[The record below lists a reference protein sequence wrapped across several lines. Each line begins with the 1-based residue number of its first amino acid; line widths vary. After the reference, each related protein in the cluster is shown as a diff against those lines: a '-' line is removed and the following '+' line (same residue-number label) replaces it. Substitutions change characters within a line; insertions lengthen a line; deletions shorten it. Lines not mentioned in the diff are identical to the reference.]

1 MRYVPKTANS
11 GSMNRLP
18 AFYLAL
24 ISKKS
29 DLRSQIQLSLADL
42 MRVIRHI
49 RGETSSG
56 FPNLAWTDRLR
67 QSIFV
72 RELKNRRGLFDI
84 EKPIEISFGI
94 RLEDFT
100 GC

>member
-18 AFYLAL
+18 ASYLAL
-24 ISKKS
+24 IPKKS

-49 RGETSSG
+49 RGETTSG
-56 FPNLAWTDRLR
+56 FPNLGWTDRLR

-72 RELKNRRGLFDI
+72 RA
-84 EKPIEISFGI
+84 
-94 RLEDFT
+94 
-100 GC
+100 